1 MATFREAREA
11 LLLAHDNGA
20 IDDQEL
26 LFLFDIN
33 TSKNLDLPFWSYE
46 RCDLDALSDD
56 ECKSEFRFKKHDI
69 YALCEVLNLP
79 EKVSCANRFCVDD
92 METLCILLK
101 RFAYLCRYEDMIPRF
116 GRATPQLS
124 MVVNKTMD
132 IIHDQY
138 GYLLRSFNQAWLA
151 LSWTYSTSG
160 SFQQV
165 HEWSSSCSGMGFW
178 GYFKLFCFSRL

>member
-1 MATFREAREA
+1 MFNVLRFVTTMATFREAREA

-165 HEWSSSCSGMGFW
+165 HE
-178 GYFKLFCFSRL
+178 